1 MLLRV
6 FAVSFLA
13 LLPVAGCA
21 HLESAP
27 TSTALRPV
35 TVLAPK
41 TSRLRTYSLDAPI
54 EQIASTP
61 NGCALLDRDFPG
73 MRQHPMY
80 EYFKSMSLNQVAAM
94 SKGQITPAMMKQA
107 RLDLASLGG
116 VTQVS
121 AAKTPMPAP

>member
-1 MLLRV
+1 MLQRV
-6 FAVSFLA
+6 FAVSFLVF
-13 LLPVAGCA
+13 LPVTGCT
-21 HLESAP
+21 HFESAP
-27 TSTALRPV
+27 ADSATKATTSIARRTATR
-35 TVLAPK
+35 LA
-41 TSRLRTYSLDAPI
+41 YSLDIPI

-94 SKGQITPAMMKQA
+94 SKGQITPAMMTRA